1 MSKIGTEMAY
11 AGNVA
16 SAAAAGQGYGTAG
29 LISGFTVGSG
39 PSGVGAA
46 PPGTRG
52 YNAAA
57 WNAAVSNA
65 ATDTAPPPSVQ
76 QQMQT
81 YLSTVQS
88 FTKDLH
94 TLTKDHLSKGLIS
107 QLVAAGPTQGDA
119 LAQSI
124 LGGTGG
130 AGAANKLWAQ
140 IGTAS
145 KGLGAQ
151 AAMSMYGGII
161 SPNLKSASVT
171 NNNISV
177 NVSVPGGSGG
187 SLNLTTAQI
196 NALAHRS
203 RRSCSSRPSATT
215 RPGSSSPARD
225 RRRSVKFDPE
235 PLRVV
240 CNSCGDDRRDVG
252 LPASRLGRE
261 VRLLPA
267 RRMTTWASAAGPSRS
282 TPPRT

>member
-161 SPNLKSASVT
+161 SPNLKSATVT

-187 SLNLTTAQI
+187 NLNLTTAQI
-196 NALAHRS
+196 NALTAQIQAKLLQQAKRNNK
-203 RRSCSSRPSATT
+203 TGIKL
-215 RPGSSSPARD
+215 PGKGS
-225 RRRSVKFDPE
+225 
-235 PLRVV
+235 
-240 CNSCGDDRRDVG
+240 
-252 LPASRLGRE
+252 
-261 VRLLPA
+261 
-267 RRMTTWASAAGPSRS
+267 
-282 TPPRT
+282 